1 MSCVNRLSM
10 APYRN
15 IRKYTLKVTYTVP
28 IRTNSCPTY
37 KVPNDPFWRSK
48 MYLNG
53 PFIVANF
60 SFQFL
65 ILLFVFYKEYLYFT
79 KKNCTA
85 IFTSDT
91 SSAD

>member
-37 KVPNDPFWRSK
+37 KVPNEFFFGDRK
-48 MYLNG
+48 LNG

-79 KKNCTA
+79 KKNCGA